1 MSTWE
6 RPPEPNGLFKESK
19 SSSHGSPLGEDEI
32 KLTRKNL
39 NWNYDSFEIPEDMLS
54 KWRRFAENN
63 KTIRQKWIETTHL
76 GAGNH
81 TFEYGWR
88 TRNSQS
94 GNRPA
99 YQINPNSSDDNRM
112 HQMSSTFTFYEI
124 LI

>member
-1 MSTWE
+1 MTCHTVNDSNAFKGIST
-6 RPPEPNGLFKESK
+6 GESN
-19 SSSHGSPLGEDEI
+19 SNSRQQSTH
-32 KLTRKNL
+32 
-39 NWNYDSFEIPEDMLS
+39 
-54 KWRRFAENN
+54 
-63 KTIRQKWIETTHL
+63 IRQKWIETTHL